1 LLESASY
8 RKPSF
13 RELRKR
19 IGIAGGKIT
28 DGNAV
33 IDKHGKVSQ
42 LTLLKGLDP
51 SIDQAVI
58 ATVKQWRFTPATKAA
73 YPLPRTGIPLPLRTR
88 LTIPSRTLMIRAFG
102 NILSMA
108 PACVSLSI
116 TDLGVRSK

>member
-1 LLESASY
+1 MGGADGCIA
-8 RKPSF
+8 RQNTATPDKPQTAGCPFAVQRCWNHQVTANPAF

-58 ATVKQWRFTPATKAA
+58 AR
-73 YPLPRTGIPLPLRTR
+73 
-88 LTIPSRTLMIRAFG
+88 
-102 NILSMA
+102 
-108 PACVSLSI
+108 
-116 TDLGVRSK
+116 